1 MDRAVVALAED
12 SGCQVAA
19 FAREG
24 VAKVLGVAAQA
35 GQALKISLRYQ
46 SFFRLLRFYPP
57 QRKAMWSPER
67 EQLSQLYLLE
77 PVTREKI
84 LEDTVP

>member
-46 SFFRLLRFYPP
+46 SFFLLRFYRP